1 MGVLAGT
8 HAEGQ
13 AIAFAVPVETLQ
25 DVLPRLGR
33 GEQMTRAYLGVQAWP
48 DEGGLRVENIVP
60 TGPAD
65 RAGLQPGDL
74 MLSLQGRPLAQS
86 EDLRLVLYSLPAGQ
100 RAELVFERSGRRESV
115 EVGLTDWAERT
126 VAVAGMTLRPSPG
139 SGGRVVAVRPRSRAE
154 EAGVRVGDVV
164 RTVEGIPVRAP
175 ADVQELLEPGEP
187 VRIEAARDGVSVVLQ
202 L

>member
-1 MGVLAGT
+1 
-8 HAEGQ
+8 
-13 AIAFAVPVETLQ
+13 
-25 DVLPRLGR
+25 
-33 GEQMTRAYLGVQAWP
+33 
-48 DEGGLRVENIVP
+48 
-60 TGPAD
+60 
-65 RAGLQPGDL
+65 
-74 MLSLQGRPLAQS
+74 
-86 EDLRLVLYSLPAGQ
+86 
-100 RAELVFERSGRRESV
+100 
-115 EVGLTDWAERT
+115 
-126 VAVAGMTLRPSPG
+126 MTLRPSPG